1 MERAERRW
9 RQKRKWLSR
18 MKEQWNAYSNWH
30 YIRNGKKSD
39 IVRCRTFQ
47 DFLMFH
53 KQARLSRHTVTPI
66 DRSITEKN
74 DRKQEK
80 RRMRYDGKR
89 LTEMDID

>member
-1 MERAERRW
+1 
-9 RQKRKWLSR
+9 

-39 IVRCRTFQ
+39 IVRCQTFQ

-66 DRSITEKN
+66 YRSRTEKN

-80 RRMRYDGKR
+80 RRMRSDGKR